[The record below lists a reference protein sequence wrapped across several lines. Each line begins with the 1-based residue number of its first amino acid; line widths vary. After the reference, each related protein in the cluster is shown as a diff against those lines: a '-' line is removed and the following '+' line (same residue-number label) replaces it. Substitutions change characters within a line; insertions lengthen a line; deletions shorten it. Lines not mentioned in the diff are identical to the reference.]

1 MLFTI
6 DLEHVMEMLM
16 TVDISTLICR
26 KFLRN
31 LQFADDIDLMVEM
44 ECEIQDL
51 TTKLKNISGSHVME
65 FSI

>member
-16 TVDISTLICR
+16 TVGISTLICR